1 MRGICFPDAD
11 LHWKSDE
18 KYAILKKIQLKK
30 IHVLIKDKQPVM
42 GVRTGDDEEKKT
54 GMVAVRVVYRP
65 YCVFDAHVVPA

>member
-18 KYAILKKIQLKK
+18 KYAILKKMHI
-30 IHVLIKDKQPVM
+30 LIKDKQPVM

-54 GMVAVRVVYRP
+54 GMVAVCVVYRP
-65 YCVFDAHVVPA
+65 DRVFDAHVVPA

>member
-1 MRGICFPDAD
+1 MQGICFPDAD

-18 KYAILKKIQLKK
+18 KYAILKKMHI
-30 IHVLIKDKQPVM
+30 LIKDKQTVM

-65 YCVFDAHVVPA
+65 DRVSDAHVVPA

>member
-1 MRGICFPDAD
+1 MRGICIEDQGFY
-11 LHWKSDE
+11 WKSDE
-18 KYAILKKIQLKK
+18 KYAILKK

-65 YCVFDAHVVPA
+65 YRVFDAHVVPA